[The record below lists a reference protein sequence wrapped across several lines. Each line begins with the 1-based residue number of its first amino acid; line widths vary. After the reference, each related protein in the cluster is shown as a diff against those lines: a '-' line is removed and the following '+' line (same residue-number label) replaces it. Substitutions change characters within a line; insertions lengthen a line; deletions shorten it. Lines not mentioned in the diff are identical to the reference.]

1 MGSVSRKPSAVL
13 WDMDGTLVDT
23 EPYWMA
29 AETALVESFGGS
41 WSHEDALQLVGS
53 GLLDSAVILQGAGVT
68 MEAQAIVDHL
78 TDAVQDSLRTS
89 GVPFRPGARELLRD
103 LRSAGIPT
111 GLVTMSLRRMALSV
125 VDLIDFEAFDLVVAG
140 DDVDNP
146 KPHPEPYLQA
156 AALLDVDIA
165 DVIVIEDSPTG
176 VRAGLASGA
185 LTLAVPHIV
194 PLDHLGAHELW
205 PTLAGRNTGDL
216 TDLFDSIN
224 ARTGAPR

>member
-1 MGSVSRKPSAVL
+1 MSRKPSAVL

-41 WSHEDALQLVGS
+41 WTHEDALQLVGS
-53 GLLDSAVILQGAGVT
+53 GLIDSAVILQNAGVA
-68 MEAQAIVDHL
+68 MEAEAIVSHL
-78 TDAVQDSLRTS
+78 TDVVQESLRTQ

-103 LRSAGIPT
+103 LRAAGIPT
-111 GLVTMSLRRMALSV
+111 GLVTMSLRRMALNV
-125 VDLIDFEAFDLVVAG
+125 VDLIDFEAFDIVVAG

-165 DVIVIEDSPTG
+165 EVIVIEDSPTG

-205 PTLAGRNTGDL
+205 PTLAGRGAADL
-216 TDLFDSIN
+216 TDLYDSST
-224 ARTGAPR
+224 ASTGATR

>member
-53 GLLDSAVILQGAGVT
+53 GLLDSAVILQGAGVA
-68 MEAQAIVDHL
+68 MEAEAIVDHL
-78 TDAVQDSLRTS
+78 TDAVQESLRS
-89 GVPFRPGARELLRD
+89 QGVPFRPGARELLRN
-103 LRSAGIPT
+103 LREAGIPT

-125 VDLIDFEAFDLVVAG
+125 VDLIDFEAFDIVVAG

-165 DVIVIEDSPTG
+165 DVVVIEDSPTG

-205 PTLAGRNTGDL
+205 PTLAGRNAADL

-224 ARTGAPR
+224 VATGAT

>member
-1 MGSVSRKPSAVL
+1 
-13 WDMDGTLVDT
+13 MDGTLVDT

-89 GVPFRPGARELLRD
+89 GVPFRPGARELLSD

-205 PTLAGRNTGDL
+205 TTLAGRNTGDL

>member
-1 MGSVSRKPSAVL
+1 MGSVSRKPRAVL

-29 AETALVESFGGS
+29 AETSLVESFGGT

-53 GLLDSAVILQGAGVT
+53 GLIDSAIILQNAGVA
-68 MEAQAIVDHL
+68 MEPEAIVSHL
-78 TDAVQDSLRTS
+78 TDVVQESLRTQ
-89 GVPFRPGARELLRD
+89 GVPFRPGARELLAELRD
-103 LRSAGIPT
+103 AGIPT
-111 GLVTMSLRRMALSV
+111 GLVTMSLRRMALNV
-125 VDLIDFEAFDLVVAG
+125 VDLIDFEAFDIVVAG

-165 DVIVIEDSPTG
+165 DVVVIEDSPTG

-185 LTLAVPHIV
+185 VTLGVPHIV
-194 PLDHLGAHELW
+194 SLEDLGAHELW
-205 PTLAGRNTGDL
+205 PTLAGRGVSDL
-216 TDLFDSIN
+216 IDLFDAKTTVTESI
-224 ARTGAPR
+224 R

>member
-1 MGSVSRKPSAVL
+1 
-13 WDMDGTLVDT
+13 MDGTLVDT

-29 AETALVESFGGS
+29 AETTLVESFGGT
-41 WSHEDALQLVGS
+41 WGHEDALQLVGS
-53 GLLDSAVILQGAGVT
+53 GLLDSAAILQRAGVA
-68 MEAQAIVDHL
+68 MEAEAIVSHM
-78 TDAVQDSLRTS
+78 TDIVQESLRTQ

-103 LRSAGIPT
+103 LREAGIPT

-125 VDLIDFEAFDLVVAG
+125 VELIDFEAFDIVVAG

-165 DVIVIEDSPTG
+165 DVVVIEDSPTG

-205 PTLAGRNTGDL
+205 PTLAGRGADDL
-216 TDLFDSIN
+216 SDLYDSRN
-224 ARTGAPR
+224 AVTGATR

>member
-1 MGSVSRKPSAVL
+1 
-13 WDMDGTLVDT
+13 MDGTLVDT

-41 WSHEDALQLVGS
+41 WTHEDALQLVGS
-53 GLLDSAVILQGAGVT
+53 GLIDSAVILQNAGVA
-68 MEAQAIVDHL
+68 MEAEAIVSHL
-78 TDAVQDSLRTS
+78 TDVVQESLRTQ

-103 LRSAGIPT
+103 LRDAGIPT
-111 GLVTMSLRRMALSV
+111 GLVTMSLRRMALNV
-125 VDLIDFEAFDLVVAG
+125 VELIEFEAFDIVVAG

-165 DVIVIEDSPTG
+165 EVIVIEDSPTG

-205 PTLAGRNTGDL
+205 STLDGRGADDIA
-216 TDLFDSIN
+216 DLFDSN
-224 ARTGAPR
+224 AATTGATR